1 MEPTRVSQ
9 RRRGWIGRILG
20 ILALLAF
27 LGLGSWSVT
36 LVRRTREVQQSF
48 DRAGGQAVQM
58 TELLDG
64 LNKLHQSGANILQSY
79 AVGYQRLVFDKQFD
93 LYLARR
99 LAPKIPWDPSCMDCL
114 DSLDGAVR
122 AHQAQA
128 LKGFELGA
136 RWEALPP
143 GEAKERVR
151 RAVSDELF
159 LLEQREGAVLK
170 AFQDLESANRK
181 LLAEALLN
189 HQRNAAHVI
198 LFAGVTLFI
207 ALGLMIVAL
216 IAWKLTQ
223 RSRMAERLTRTLMD
237 VVPDGLLV
245 WDEGGR
251 IIKVNPAAS
260 TLLNQPEAS
269 LIGQPITR
277 WLPPEASKC
286 LVDPALA
293 HNVSFTL
300 GVERGRSIPLEAS
313 AGCLRTREGV
323 VHVGVFRDITR
334 RLETELRMREAQ
346 KMEAIGALAAG
357 VVHDVRNLLAPISLA
372 EEILSEEP
380 GLSPAEQR
388 LLGQIHRSAEA
399 ANALLSQLLR
409 IARKEA
415 PTPKGSVDLHACIEE
430 SLALIRLSLGKGIQ
444 VDTTLEAGRT
454 SVSGSRTEV
463 VQVFSNLFIN
473 AAHAMNG
480 QGLLTVRSTSDGS
493 NLEIR
498 VGDSGGGMAPEV
510 LSRIFEPLFT
520 TKGKD
525 GTGLGLF
532 NVKQILEGMGGSIHV
547 ESTPGAG
554 TIFTLRIPAEY
565 KVGEHQLRAANGTVQ
580 GTSSNTN

>member
-1 MEPTRVSQ
+1 MKPMRDSQ
-9 RRRGWIGRILG
+9 RRRGWMGRVLV

-36 LVRRTREVQQSF
+36 LVRHTREVQQSF

-64 LNKLHQSGANILQSY
+64 LNKLHQSGANVLQSY
-79 AVGYQRLVFDKQFD
+79 AVGYQRLVFDKLFD
-93 LYLARR
+93 LYLAKR
-99 LAPKIPWDPSCMDCL
+99 LAPKIPWDPSCKDCL

-128 LKGFELGA
+128 LKGFELGE

-143 GEAKERVR
+143 GEAKEGAR
-151 RAVSDELF
+151 RAVSEELF

-170 AFQDLESANRK
+170 AFQDLEAANRK

-189 HQRNAAHVI
+189 HQRNAENVL
-198 LFAGVTLFI
+198 LFAGVTLLL

-245 WDEGGR
+245 WDEGGL

-260 TLLNQPEAS
+260 SLLNQSEAR
-269 LIGQPITR
+269 LVGQPITR
-277 WLPPEASKC
+277 WLPPDASEC
-286 LVDPALA
+286 LGDPALA
-293 HNVSFTL
+293 HDVSFAL
-300 GVERGRSIPLEAS
+300 GAEQGRPIPLEAS

-334 RLETELRMREAQ
+334 RLESELRMREAQ

-380 GLSPAEQR
+380 GQTPAEQR

-399 ANALLSQLLR
+399 ANALLSQLLH

-415 PTPKGSVDLHACIEE
+415 PDPKGIVDVHACIDE

-444 VDTTLEAGRT
+444 VETSMEAHPA
-454 SVSGSRTEV
+454 SVSGSRTEL

-480 QGLLTVRSTSDGS
+480 EGLLTVRSLSTDSQ
-493 NLEIR
+493 LE
-498 VGDSGGGMAPEV
+498 VCVSDSGGGMSPDIRA
-510 LSRIFEPLFT
+510 RIFEPLFT
-520 TKGKD
+520 TKGKH

-532 NVKQILEGMGGSIHV
+532 NVKQIIEGMRGTIEV
-547 ESTPGAG
+547 ESAPGAG
-554 TIFTLRIPAEY
+554 SAFTLRIP
-565 KVGEHQLRAANGTVQ
+565 VGGPIKGH
-580 GTSSNTN
+580 